1 MTRYNRVAI
10 CSLALSFFFTI
21 SVRDTNAVIRTLNLV
36 PAESHIT
43 INGTFSGL
51 PTRRRKE
58 LVARPTSSPAQRPPE
73 PRFKAQLPL
82 T

>member
-51 PTRRRKE
+51 PT
-58 LVARPTSSPAQRPPE
+58 QRTG
-73 PRFKAQLPL
+73 RN
-82 T
+82 